1 MKRMSSIKEQPTPDL
16 PWPPGLL
23 TKTQVATALRMHER
37 TVTSLMK
44 RRTIPYIKLG
54 AGRAADVRFDLAEVI
69 SAMKNKH
76 GICAVS

>member
-1 MKRMSSIKEQPTPDL
+1 
-16 PWPPGLL
+16 
-23 TKTQVATALRMHER
+23 MHER